1 LQDFNDKKLV
11 WIAWAIMIGIIG
23 PIVSFVGPTL
33 FQEIFRKDRSTLY
46 IDIPMLANILFLGGV
61 VFLVIFCVFMY
72 WGRRFIT
79 LSIPTLLVSG
89 ILFFLSCNYYLMM
102 TKENLIEKP
111 LFSLE
116 KITYDWA
123 DVTKGKMLITDPRD
137 GVGTLILT
145 FKDGYVME
153 FERNDYMLDNFG
165 MINLLLKENGVVYKI
180 EIQEEASK

>member
-1 LQDFNDKKLV
+1 
-11 WIAWAIMIGIIG
+11 
-23 PIVSFVGPTL
+23 
-33 FQEIFRKDRSTLY
+33 
-46 IDIPMLANILFLGGV
+46 
-61 VFLVIFCVFMY
+61 
-72 WGRRFIT
+72 
-79 LSIPTLLVSG
+79 
-89 ILFFLSCNYYLMM
+89 MM

-123 DVTKGKMLITDPRD
+123 DVAKGKMFITDPRE
-137 GVGTLILT
+137 GVGTLVLT